1 MHRALRG
8 VVGALV
14 LGLGATAWASPPDVY
29 PLNKVH
35 RGQTGYGLTT
45 LAGSKPERFT
55 FEVVGV
61 VHNFLPKQDIILVKS
76 DDPKM
81 QLTGFWQGMS
91 GSPLYLDDKVVCAFS
106 YGFRFNKIP
115 LGGCTPIEYMK
126 RDGFGSYRRGGNA
139 GGLGTQPQTVHAQ
152 AASLDEWR
160 RLTPTGDLQGAFDTL
175 GPARSEWLLQ
185 TPLPPPPSKPADDQ
199 SMQASVPL
207 SVAGFTGPAFAQV
220 EKLFGDYDLS
230 PVRAGGT
237 GGGASGDGPKDFTM
251 GGSIAVEL
259 IRGDMSAAAIGTV
272 SYVDGPQVLAFG
284 HPMFQVGEFYAP
296 VSTSEVHTVIPSAM
310 SAFVMAS
317 PAREA
322 GTLVMDKQTTIAAD
336 TTLRSA
342 MIPMDISIVT
352 NAGKHSDSGEFH
364 VQLLDNKFLTG
375 ALAGAAAMNA
385 IGYYLPDRD
394 HATVKIDS
402 MVKLKGAEPIRFTD
416 YLYAPDGAGSVV
428 GGARGLRALVPLL
441 MNPFAPVTIER
452 VDLKIDLRF
461 SADYGD
467 IKEVRLPQPILEPGK
482 RGTVDVVLTTYD
494 GKDVVEHVPVD
505 VPASLAGS
513 IAQLEVSAGDGARL
527 DAAPPID
534 LPSLLKA
541 FGKLLP
547 GDVYAVSL
555 YSADEGVAIDGT
567 VVRDLPASALDKL
580 HPGATTQ
587 RVTAY
592 KPVARTVS
600 PAKRVVNGQASVLV
614 RIGDLPK

>member
-8 VVGALV
+8 VVGALI
-14 LGLGATAWASPPDVY
+14 LGLAATAAAQPPDVY
-29 PLNKVH
+29 PLSKVH

-45 LAGSKPERFT
+45 MAGATPERFT

-91 GSPLYLDDKVVCAFS
+91 GSPLYIEDKVVCAFS

-126 RDGFGSYRRGGNA
+126 RDGLGTYRRGGTA
-139 GGLGTQPQTVHAQ
+139 GGLGTQPQVVHQA
-152 AASLDEWR
+152 AASLDDWQK
-160 RLTPTGDLQGAFDTL
+160 LTPSGDLQGALDTL
-175 GPARSEWLLQ
+175 GPARSNWLLQ
-185 TPLPPPPSKPADDQ
+185 APLPPPPSKPSDDQ
-199 SMQASVPL
+199 SMQAAVPL
-207 SVAGFTGPAFAQV
+207 SLAGFSGPAFAQV
-220 EKLFGDYDLS
+220 EKMFGDYDLA

-237 GGGASGDGPKDFTM
+237 GGGATADAPKDFTM

-336 TTLRSA
+336 TQLRSA
-342 MIPMDISIVT
+342 MIPMDISILT
-352 NAGKHSDSGEFH
+352 NAGKHTDTGEFH

-402 MVKLKGAEPIRFTD
+402 MIKIKGAEPIRFTD
-416 YLYAPDGAGSVV
+416 YLYAPDGASSVV

-441 MNPFAPVTIER
+441 MNPFAPVTVER
-452 VDLKIDLRF
+452 VDLKIDMRY

-467 IKEVRLPQPILEPGK
+467 IKEVRLPSGELEPGK
-482 RGTVDVVLTTYD
+482 RAMLDVVLTTYD
-494 GKDVVEHVPVD
+494 GKDVVDKVPVD
-505 VPASLAGS
+505 VPASLAGT
-513 IAQLEVSAGDGARL
+513 ICQLEVTAGDGAKL
-527 DAAPPID
+527 DAAPPVD
-534 LPSLLKA
+534 LPSLLTA

-555 YSADEGVAIDGT
+555 YSADEGVALDGK
-567 VVRDLPASALDKL
+567 VVKDLPASALDKL
-580 HPGATTQ
+580 HPGSTTQ
-587 RVTAY
+587 RVSTY
-592 KPVARTVS
+592 KPVARTTS
-600 PAKRVVNGQASVLV
+600 PAKRVVNGTATVLV
-614 RIGDLPK
+614 RIGDLVK

>member
-14 LGLGATAWASPPDVY
+14 IGLSATAFASPPDVY
-29 PLNKVH
+29 PLSKVH

-45 LAGSKPERFT
+45 TAGTTPERFT

-91 GSPLYLDDKVVCAFS
+91 GSPLYIDDKVVCAFS

-126 RDGFGSYRRGGNA
+126 RDGFGAYRRGGSA
-139 GGLGTQPQTVHAQ
+139 GGIGTTPQTVHAA
-152 AASLDEWR
+152 AASLDEWKR
-160 RLTPTGDLQGAFDTL
+160 VTPTGDLQGAFDRL
-175 GPARSEWLLQ
+175 GPARSDWLLQ
-185 TPLPPPPSKPADDQ
+185 TPLPPPPAKPANDE
-199 SMQASVPL
+199 SMTAAVPL
-207 SVAGFTGPAFAQV
+207 SVAGFNGPAFAQV
-220 EKLFGDYDLS
+220 EKLFGDYDLA

-237 GGGASGDGPKDFTM
+237 GGGGTEGPKDFTM

-296 VSTSEVHTVIPSAM
+296 VSTTEVHTVIPSAM

-317 PAREA
+317 PEREA
-322 GTLVMDKQTTIAAD
+322 GTLVMDRQTTIAAD

-352 NAGKHSDSGEFH
+352 NAGKHTDSGEFH
-364 VQLLDNKFLTG
+364 VQLLDNKFLTA
-375 ALAGAAAMNA
+375 ALAGAAAQNA

-394 HATVKIDS
+394 HATVKIES
-402 MVKLKGAEPIRFTD
+402 MVKLKGQEPIRFTD

-441 MNPFAPVTIER
+441 MNPFAPVTVER
-452 VDLKIDLRF
+452 VDLKIDLRYE
-461 SADYGD
+461 ADYGD
-467 IKEVRLPQPILEPGK
+467 IKEVRLPGQELPPGK
-482 RGTVDVVLTTYD
+482 RAFVDVVLATYN
-494 GKDVVEHVPVD
+494 GKDVLEHVPVD

-513 IAQLEVSAGDGARL
+513 IVQLEVTAGDGARL

-534 LPSLLKA
+534 LKSLLKA

-555 YSADEGVAIDGT
+555 YSADEGVALDGM
-567 VVRDLPASALDKL
+567 VVKDLPASALDKL

-587 RVTAY
+587 RAATY

-600 PAKRVVNGQASVLV
+600 PAARVVNGQATVLV
-614 RIGDLPK
+614 RVGELVK

>member
-1 MHRALRG
+1 MWRVAQPGPIPYPGGHMHRALRG

-14 LGLGATAWASPPDVY
+14 LGASATALASPPDVY
-29 PLNKVH
+29 PLSKVR

-45 LAGSKPERFT
+45 MAGTTPERFT

-91 GSPLYLDDKVVCAFS
+91 GSPLYIEDKVVCAFS

-126 RDGFGSYRRGGNA
+126 RDGLGSYRRGGTS
-139 GGLGTQPQTVHAQ
+139 GGLGSAPQVVHAQ
-152 AASLDEWR
+152 AASLDEWQQ
-160 RLTPTGDLQGAFDTL
+160 PTRPGDRQGALDSL
-175 GPARSEWLLQ
+175 GPSRSNWLLQ
-185 TPLPPPPSKPADDQ
+185 TPLPPPRAKPSSDE
-199 SMQASVPL
+199 SMTASVPL
-207 SVAGFTGPAFAQV
+207 SLAGFTGPAFAQV
-220 EKLFGDYDLS
+220 EKMFGDYDLA

-237 GGGASGDGPKDFTM
+237 GGNAADGPKDFTM

-296 VSTSEVHTVIPSAM
+296 VSTTEVHTVIPSSM

-322 GTLVMDKQTTIAAD
+322 GTLVMDRQTTIAAD
-336 TTLRSA
+336 TQLRSA
-342 MIPMDISIVT
+342 MIPMDITIVT
-352 NAGKHSDSGEFH
+352 SAGKHTETGEFH
-364 VQLLDNKFLTG
+364 VSLLDNKFLTG
-375 ALAGAAAMNA
+375 ALAGAAAANA

-402 MVKLKGAEPIRFTD
+402 MVKIKGAEPIRFTD
-416 YLYAPDGAGSVV
+416 YLYAPDGASSVV

-441 MNPFAPVTIER
+441 MNPFAPVTVER
-452 VDLKIDLRF
+452 VDLKIDMRF

-467 IKEVRLPQPILEPGK
+467 IK
-482 RGTVDVVLTTYD
+482 
-494 GKDVVEHVPVD
+494 
-505 VPASLAGS
+505 
-513 IAQLEVSAGDGARL
+513 
-527 DAAPPID
+527 
-534 LPSLLKA
+534 
-541 FGKLLP
+541 
-547 GDVYAVSL
+547 
-555 YSADEGVAIDGT
+555 
-567 VVRDLPASALDKL
+567 
-580 HPGATTQ
+580 
-587 RVTAY
+587 
-592 KPVARTVS
+592 
-600 PAKRVVNGQASVLV
+600 
-614 RIGDLPK
+614 